1 MGLIRD
7 ENYYQIS
14 GWMLNQLELKG
25 TQLQVFAI
33 IYGFTQDGENKFEG
47 SINYLCEFTGAS
59 RWTVLR
65 ALNELTANELLE
77 KEEIYRNG
85 VKFCNY
91 RVNLQQV
98 VAKCYRGSSKMLQGS
113 SKMLQGGSSKM
124 LHHNIDIHNNKYNNS
139 DNNRESVSDKIIKV
153 KHKYGEYKNVLL
165 TDDELAKLQA
175 EYPDWEQKIENLSAY
190 IASKGAKY
198 KSHYA
203 TIRNWARK
211 DKEKQTQQSK
221 PVNKKAAELDEF
233 YKMAQQWAGGEE

>member
-1 MGLIRD
+1 MSLIRD

-25 TQLQVFAI
+25 IQLQVFAI

-47 SINYLCEFTGAS
+47 SVNYLCEFTGAS
-59 RWTVLR
+59 RSTVLR
-65 ALNELTANELLE
+65 ALNELTDKGLLA
-77 KEEIYRNG
+77 KEEIFRNG

-91 RVNLQQV
+91 RVNLTRV
-98 VAKCYRGSSKMLQGS
+98 VSKCYGGGVKMTWGSVKMT
-113 SKMLQGGSSKM
+113 QGGSVKM
-124 LHHNIDIHNNKYNNS
+124 THHNIDIHNNKYNNS
-139 DNNRESVSDKIIKV
+139 DNNRESASDKIIKV

-165 TDDELAKLQA
+165 TDDELTKLQA

-203 TIRNWARK
+203 TIRNWALK
-211 DKEKQTQQSK
+211 DKEKQTNK
-221 PVNKKAAELDEF
+221 PINKTAAELDEF